1 MTVNR
6 DRRFWRRVLVV
17 AALGLVL
24 ADSLLFLGFVA
35 PLAESSRADA
45 AGAVQT
51 ARLSSQAQ
59 HTMRAL
65 THEALA
71 NEALANE
78 RIIVPTHDPA
88 KPWPTRTPTPQPTPW
103 FIPTAT
109 PVSTATSVPTIGSTS
124 PAPTSSSTAVVAPT
138 GAGPTMSAA
147 LPTPSTGTPADGA
160 SSAGSAAALDATRLE
175 AATAVTPTEVAE
187 ITAAP
192 ADVAPTAEVP
202 AADPAAGA
210 PAATTTTA
218 DGAAP
223 PEATATPGP
232 AAFTPGDDA
241 QFVTYLQSRYG
252 ALAGQTLDVAQVTL
266 GQTPDNL
273 PEVRVEVNV
282 DPASNAFPAT
292 PPRPRSTAA
301 HCWPMPRFSIP
312 AKESPLTLLP
322 ISNRQR
328 WMSAPIARAGA
339 TSTGSTRTTTR
350 GTSPGR
356 TSRGGSTADRT
367 TFRHGARPNE
377 RQEDAP
383 CQIYAGFDRS
393 SRPHCTAA

>member
-1 MTVNR
+1 M
-6 DRRFWRRVLVV
+6 
-17 AALGLVL
+17 
-24 ADSLLFLGFVA
+24 
-35 PLAESSRADA
+35 
-45 AGAVQT
+45 QT
-51 ARLSSQAQ
+51 ARLSSRAQ
-59 HTMRAL
+59 HALLTYEAL
-65 THEALA
+65 TNAALA
-71 NEALANE
+71 NEAFANE

-109 PVSTATSVPTIGSTS
+109 PVSTATSFPTSGSTA
-124 PAPTSSSTAVVAPT
+124 PAPSSSSTAVVAPT

-175 AATAVTPTEVAE
+175 AATDVTPTEVAE

-282 DPASNAFPAT
+282 DPASNTFPGHTAEAQEYGRALLADAKVFY
-292 PPRPRSTAA
+292 PGQRVAIDVVANLQST
-301 HCWPMPRFSIP
+301 
-312 AKESPLTLLP
+312 TLDECT
-322 ISNRQR
+322 N
-328 WMSAPIARAGA
+328 
-339 TSTGSTRTTTR
+339 
-350 GTSPGR
+350 SPGWCYVDGFDSNNDSWNVAWTYVKGR
-356 TSRGGSTADRT
+356 FDGGSDDVQAWSP
-367 TFRHGARPNE
+367 A
-377 RQEDAP
+377 Q
-383 CQIYAGFDRS
+383 
-393 SRPHCTAA
+393 